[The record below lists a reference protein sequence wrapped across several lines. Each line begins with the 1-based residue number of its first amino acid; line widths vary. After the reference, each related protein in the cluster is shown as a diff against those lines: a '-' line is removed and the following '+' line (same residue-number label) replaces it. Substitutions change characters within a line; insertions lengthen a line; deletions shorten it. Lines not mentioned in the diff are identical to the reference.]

1 MISINNVKM
10 PSPSSYTPNL
20 MDITKGERNSKGTM
34 FIDLITKKWKLEL
47 TWGILTQEEMRII
60 LKELESGVTFE
71 VTFIDLYGDKQTR
84 KFYKGDRKAGMILIK
99 DGAVIWKDFSV
110 NLIEV

>member
-1 MISINNVKM
+1 M
-10 PSPSSYTPNL
+10 NL
-20 MDITKGERNSKGTM
+20 
-34 FIDLITKKWKLEL
+34 
-47 TWGILTQEEMRII
+47 
-60 LKELESGVTFE
+60 SG